1 MPRIIGHIL
10 LEWKLKFTQQ
20 KDDREMYS
28 QDILELLFIFNKY
41 INTILINMFLYF
53 YYIYYAPFTFNMF
66 ILIDI
71 FLNNDNLFWLFLF
84 YFINI

>member
-1 MPRIIGHIL
+1 
-10 LEWKLKFTQQ
+10 
-20 KDDREMYS
+20 MYS

-53 YYIYYAPFTFNMF
+53 YYIYYALFTFNMF

-71 FLNNDNLFWLFLF
+71 FLNNDNFSLIIFILF
-84 YFINI
+84 YKYLKGSILEFERQKRSQNEKCNENI